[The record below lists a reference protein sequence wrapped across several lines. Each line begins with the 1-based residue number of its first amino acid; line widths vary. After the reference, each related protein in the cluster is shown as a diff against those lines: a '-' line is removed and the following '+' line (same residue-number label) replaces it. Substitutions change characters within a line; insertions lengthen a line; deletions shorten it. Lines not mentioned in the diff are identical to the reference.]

1 MKLSV
6 LVFLAAL
13 LFPVVSFADTAVLN
27 WVDNSG
33 KTAGVN
39 DLEDGFRIMRQLNGG
54 PLSTV
59 MTVNANVTTWTDNSL
74 AQGMTDNIYCYEVIA
89 FNKIG
94 DAAPSNKV
102 CKTVTA
108 VPPVI
113 PAAASGLV
121 IK

>member
-13 LFPVVSFADTAVLN
+13 LFPVLSFADTAVLN

-33 KTAGVN
+33 KNSAVN
-39 DLEDGFRIMRQLNGG
+39 DLEDGFRIVRQLNGG
-54 PLSTV
+54 PFSTV
-59 MTVNANVTTWTDNSL
+59 MTVNANITTWTDNSL
-74 AQGMTDNIYCYEVIA
+74 AQGIIDNVYCYEIIA

-108 VPPVI
+108 VPAVI